1 MEEYGFNQVFA
12 DLYALGNEELD
23 GQERNATY
31 LRLFSFLNDLAIMA
45 QDVKKSGIVLGD
57 DR

>member
-1 MEEYGFNQVFA
+1 MEEYGFDQVFA
-12 DLYALGNEELD
+12 DLYMLGNEELTV
-23 GQERNATY
+23 QKRKATY

-45 QDVKKSGIVLGD
+45 QDIKKSGIVLGD